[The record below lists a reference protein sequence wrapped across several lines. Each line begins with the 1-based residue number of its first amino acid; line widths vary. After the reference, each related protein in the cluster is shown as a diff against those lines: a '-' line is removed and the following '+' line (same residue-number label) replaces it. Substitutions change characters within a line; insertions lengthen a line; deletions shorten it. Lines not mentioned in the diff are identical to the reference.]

1 MKYSIERA
9 RNIISKS
16 IQVRSIEFIGCG
28 NHSEAFCIN
37 NEMVVKLPKHRKA
50 SKCLKVEM
58 QVLQGLEQKVPLDIP
73 NVIFNNTFSVG
84 HEEFVYFASKRLYG
98 KKLSKAEFLMPDER
112 TLFQNAEIIANFL
125 YCLHNQKI
133 FCPSKEKIWFC
144 CTVTSALTTYCLMI
158 KMWCAEFLILQIA
171 ALENLKVIF
180 LIYLMTKITR
190 NSAQIL
196 ERRFLA
202 YMKVFSILVNETISL
217 IEIFKQ
223 NIN

>member
-98 KKLSKAEFLMPDER
+98 KKLSKTEFLMLDER

-125 YCLHNQKI
+125 YCLHNQKNI
-133 FCPSKEKIWFC
+133 LPIKRKNLVLLHGDFSLNHILFNDKNVVCGILDFADSRVGKPKSDFSYLLDDEDNEEFGANFGK
-144 CTVTSALTTYCLMI
+144 TVLS
-158 KMWCAEFLILQIA
+158 
-171 ALENLKVIF
+171 
-180 LIYLMTKITR
+180 IYESFQYPGK
-190 NSAQIL
+190 
-196 ERRFLA
+196 
-202 YMKVFSILVNETISL
+202 
-217 IEIFKQ
+217 
-223 NIN
+223 

>member
-98 KKLSKAEFLMPDER
+98 KKLSKAEFLMSDER

-125 YCLHNQKI
+125 YCLHNQKNI
-133 FCPSKEKIWFC
+133 LPIKRKNLVLLHGDFSLNHILFNDKNVVCGILDFADSRVGKPKSDFSYLLDDEDNEEFGANFGK
-144 CTVTSALTTYCLMI
+144 TVLS
-158 KMWCAEFLILQIA
+158 
-171 ALENLKVIF
+171 
-180 LIYLMTKITR
+180 IYESFQYPGK
-190 NSAQIL
+190 
-196 ERRFLA
+196 
-202 YMKVFSILVNETISL
+202 
-217 IEIFKQ
+217 
-223 NIN
+223 